1 MDFLWNN
8 IIINPFTN
16 MLLLIYAF
24 IGNFGISIILFTILL
39 RLATHPF
46 MAAQIKSSTAMQALN
61 QSDEW
66 KKMQEKYK
74 DDKEKMGQETMRLYQ
89 EHGINPFASCLPM
102 LLQLPIMIGFYQSIG
117 HAIGET
123 PLQLLGVVR
132 SIYPFLEKIT
142 SAASMAAL
150 IPIHSHFLWMD
161 LGQPERVYIPFLSAI
176 LSGLSVPVFGI
187 PVLAIIVGITTFLQT
202 KLTMPAPAPGA
213 AAANDQSAQM
223 TQSMSMMMPI
233 MLFMFTISYASGL
246 AVYLITSNLIGI
258 LQYAALGKVDFK
270 SLFSKK
276 EEAAPVKAP
285 VKKKTAKR
293 S

>member
-16 MLLLIYAF
+16 ILLLIYAF
-24 IGNFGISIILFTILL
+24 IGNFGISIILFTILI

-102 LLQLPIMIGFYQSIG
+102 LLQLPIMIGFYQSIV
-117 HAIGET
+117 HAIGAS

-132 SIYPFLEKIT
+132 SIYPFLGNIT
-142 SAASMAAL
+142 PAASMAAL

-161 LGQPERVYIPFLSAI
+161 LGQPERVYVGFLSAI
-176 LSGLSVPVFGI
+176 LSGFGIPVFGI
-187 PVLAIIVGITTFLQT
+187 PVLAIIVGITTYLQT
-202 KLTMPAPAPGA
+202 KLTMPTPTPNT
-213 AAANDQSAQM
+213 AANDQSAQM

-270 SLFSKK
+270 GLFRKK
-276 EEAAPVKAP
+276 EEPAPVKAAI
-285 VKKKTAKR
+285 KKKTAKR

>member
-1 MDFLWNN
+1 MDFLWNA

-16 MLLLIYAF
+16 ILLLIYAF
-24 IGNFGISIILFTILL
+24 VGNFGLSIILFTILI

-46 MAAQIKSSTAMQALN
+46 MAAQIKSSAAMQELT

-74 DDKEKMGQETMRLYQ
+74 GDQQKIGEETMRLYK
-89 EHGINPFASCLPM
+89 EHGVNPFASCLPM
-102 LLQLPIMIGFYQSIG
+102 LLQLPIMLGFYQSIV
-117 HAIGET
+117 HAIGVT
-123 PLQLLGVVR
+123 PMQLLAVVR
-132 SIYPFLEKIT
+132 SIYPWMANIT
-142 SAASMAAL
+142 PAASLAGL

-161 LGQPERVYIPFLSAI
+161 LGQPERVFIGGLSA
-176 LSGLSVPVFGI
+176 LLAGFGVPAFGI

-202 KLTMPAPAPGA
+202 KLTMPAPTTG
-213 AAANDQSAQM
+213 AANDQSAQM

-233 MLFMFTISYASGL
+233 MLFMFTINYASGL
-246 AVYLITSNLIGI
+246 AVYLITSNVIGI
-258 LQYAALGKVDFK
+258 LQYAALGKINW
-270 SLFSKK
+270 SGLFGTKK
-276 EEAAPVKAP
+276 EIVAETKTP

>member
-24 IGNFGISIILFTILL
+24 IGNFGISIILFTILI

-46 MAAQIKSSTAMQALN
+46 MAAQIKSSTAMQTLN

-102 LLQLPIMIGFYQSIG
+102 LLQLPIMIGFYQSIV
-117 HAIGET
+117 HAIGAS

-132 SIYPFLEKIT
+132 SIYPFLGNIT
-142 SAASMAAL
+142 PAASMAAL

-161 LGQPERVYIPFLSAI
+161 LGQPERVYVGFLSAI
-176 LSGLSVPVFGI
+176 LSGFGVPVFGI

-202 KLTMPAPAPGA
+202 KLTMPAPAPG

-270 SLFSKK
+270 SLFRKK
-276 EEAAPVKAP
+276 EEPAQLKAP